1 MRNPK
6 VIDATKPKM
15 SPQALTIRDV
25 AERLQ
30 LSQRTVTRL
39 IISGEL
45 RAIHIGRSVR
55 ITEGALQDL
64 LTRADTA

>member
-6 VIDATKPKM
+6 VIDATKPKLP
-15 SPQALTIRDV
+15 PQALTIRDV

-30 LSQRTVTRL
+30 LIQRTVNRL
-39 IISGEL
+39 IASGEL
-45 RAIHIGRSVR
+45 KAIHFGRSVR
-55 ITEGALQDL
+55 VTEGALQDL